1 MISAALNLLTPEKA
15 NLLLLSP
22 EHEGQC
28 PLREKWFGT
37 QYSLEG
43 LYILFYFQLKKYNIQ
58 DQKLK
63 IGVLESVSV
72 LDYS

>member
-1 MISAALNLLTPEKA
+1 MISVALKLLTPEKA

-37 QYSLEG
+37 QYSVEG
-43 LYILFYFQLKKYNIQ
+43 LYIFLTPYFQFSLKYKIQ
-58 DQKLK
+58 DEKLK
-63 IGVLESVSV
+63 CL
-72 LDYS
+72 Y

>member
-1 MISAALNLLTPEKA
+1 MISAALNLLTPDKA

-43 LYILFYFQLKKYNIQ
+43 LSIFFIIHILFFLPIFSNKKNNIQ
-58 DQKLK
+58 DQKL
-63 IGVLESVSV
+63 
-72 LDYS
+72 